1 MLRDSH
7 QIGFCQAQE
16 FHLDPN
22 VSLKDVEEDMRCMSD
37 IDIHYLVRD
46 SIDKAPSLHRYLV
59 ALSFFFHPQL
69 SGITL
74 SASAKLRIL
83 LRLTT
88 HLLEE
93 GHRILVFSQWVT
105 ILNIIA
111 SAFESQHIPFLRIDG
126 QVRTSWTF
134 H

>member
-1 MLRDSH
+1 
-7 QIGFCQAQE
+7 
-16 FHLDPN
+16 
-22 VSLKDVEEDMRCMSD
+22 MRCMSD

-46 SIDKAPSLHRYLV
+46 SLNKATSLHRYLV
-59 ALSFFFHPQL
+59 ALSFFFHPKL
-69 SGITL
+69 SGIML
-74 SASAKLRIL
+74 SASAKLRTL

-88 HLLEE
+88 QLLEE

-111 SAFESQHIPFLRIDG
+111 SAFESQQIPFLRIDG
-126 QVRTSWTF
+126 QVCTSWAF

>member
-1 MLRDSH
+1 
-7 QIGFCQAQE
+7 
-16 FHLDPN
+16 
-22 VSLKDVEEDMRCMSD
+22 MRCMSD

-46 SIDKAPSLHRYLV
+46 SLDKAPSLHRYLV
-59 ALSFFFHPQL
+59 ALSFFFHPKL
-69 SGITL
+69 SGIML

-126 QVRTSWTF
+126 QVRTSWAF